1 MVRINHKHNLIVLLS
16 MPHLRYSDTA
26 IALPN
31 FIFMSIVIAYSLL
44 FFVFFVYCR
53 LKLQLHSMLFMA
65 GKLFTLP
72 KQSCNKDSQLGDCL
86 PRVALLITLIGGVA
100 IAATPTQVD
109 KLCYGKTTRRIRIRE
124 QKREQEKKHLAI
136 KNYNPIPLFNDETD
150 DSANGRG
157 EGGGMQGKGA

>member
-1 MVRINHKHNLIVLLS
+1 

-44 FFVFFVYCR
+44 FIVVVFFVYCR

-109 KLCYGKTTRRIRIRE
+109 KLCYGKTT
-124 QKREQEKKHLAI
+124 
-136 KNYNPIPLFNDETD
+136 
-150 DSANGRG
+150 
-157 EGGGMQGKGA
+157 